1 MGILLLIC
9 SKLSYDI
16 IQILGGDFMKKFLA
30 SLIKTL
36 SVLMLVFVMIP
47 SFIILILNYDK
58 SRMK

>member
-1 MGILLLIC
+1 
-9 SKLSYDI
+9 
-16 IQILGGDFMKKFLA
+16 MKKFLA

-58 SRMK
+58 SRMR